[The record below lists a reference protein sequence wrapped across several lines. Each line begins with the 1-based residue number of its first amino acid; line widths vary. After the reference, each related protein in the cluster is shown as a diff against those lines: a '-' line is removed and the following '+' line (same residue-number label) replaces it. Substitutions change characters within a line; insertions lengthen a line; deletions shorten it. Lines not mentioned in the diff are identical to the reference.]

1 MKRMLCGIA
10 LSMVLFFGLPLN
22 AEAVRLLVPVG
33 EVIGL
38 QLRDGTV
45 TVAAFDDFLGAGAK
59 AAGLKIG
66 DEILAVDGETVQ
78 SAADVKAALDR
89 SSGEVTVTVARGG
102 KRCSLRLPALTTGE
116 GNKLGIYLRQGVAGI
131 GTVTWYDPVNNT
143 FGTLGHGVSSRDGL
157 LQLKDG
163 SAYTARVQS
172 VVRGK
177 SGDPGQLR
185 GEAGEVCG
193 QLFRNTPQGVFGVNP
208 NGWPGE
214 PLPVAAFSEVK
225 PGSAHIRSTVGD
237 MGVREYSVEILK
249 IYPQDRPD
257 GRHFLLKVT
266 DPVLLETTGGIIQ
279 GMSGSPIIQDGKLV
293 GAVTHVLVNDPTR
306 GYGIFIES
314 MLNAAA

>member
-1 MKRMLCGIA
+1 MKRMLRSIA
-10 LSMVLFFGLPLN
+10 LTAVLFLGLPLN
-22 AEAVRLLVPVG
+22 AEAARLLVPVG

-45 TVAAFDDFLGAGAK
+45 TVAAFDDVLGAGAK

-66 DEILAVDGETVQ
+66 DEILSVEGETVH
-78 SAADVKAALDR
+78 SPADVKDALDR
-89 SSGEVTVTVARGG
+89 CGREATVTVARGG
-102 KRCSLRLPALTTGE
+102 KRCSLRLPALATEE
-116 GNKLGIYLRQGVAGI
+116 GKKLGIYLRQGVAGI
-131 GTVTWYDPVNNT
+131 GTVTWYDPATNV

-157 LQLKDG
+157 LRLKEG
-163 SAYTARVQS
+163 SAYTARVRS

-185 GEAGEVCG
+185 GEAGAGCG
-193 QLFRNTPQGVFGVNP
+193 QLYRNTPQGVFGINP
-208 NGWPGE
+208 EGWPGE
-214 PLPVAAFSEVK
+214 PLPVAAYSEVK
-225 PGSAHIRSTVGD
+225 TGSAHIRSTVGE

-257 GRHFLLKVT
+257 GRHFLLRVT
-266 DPVLLETTGGIIQ
+266 DPALLETTGGIIQ

-306 GYGIFIES
+306 GYGIYIGN
-314 MLNAAA
+314 MLEAAA